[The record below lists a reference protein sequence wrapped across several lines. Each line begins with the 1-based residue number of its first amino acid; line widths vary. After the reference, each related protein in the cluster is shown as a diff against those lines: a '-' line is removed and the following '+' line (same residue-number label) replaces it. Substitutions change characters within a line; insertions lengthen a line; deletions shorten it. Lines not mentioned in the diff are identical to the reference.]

1 MFEFSSKTQV
11 NKKFKLLDILKQIK
25 ADKDIKA
32 DAMKINS
39 ITLSNVINA
48 QTLNT
53 RADEVFKEIYIFVID
68 LNKNVIPKLF
78 LEALDKSI
86 KLHTYFMFT
95 YNDKIYTTMCYK
107 EIGKVVK
114 LSKYY
119 NHDFSKNISKELPI
133 GNSVADVYKILY
145 SYEVDLLY
153 RDDESPS
160 DYLKRVNTIHKLE
173 FQISKTEKAIQYE
186 AQPKKKYEY
195 HSRLLQ
201 YKKELEELLKVED

>member
-32 DAMKINS
+32 DSMKINS

-53 RADEVFKEIYIFVID
+53 RLDEVFKEIYIFVID
-68 LNKNVIPKLF
+68 LNKNEIPKLF
-78 LEALDKSI
+78 LESLDKSI
-86 KLHTYFMFT
+86 KLHTYFVFT
-95 YNDKIYTTMCYK
+95 YNDKTYTTMCYK
-107 EIGKVVK
+107 EIGKIVK

-119 NHDFSKNISKELPI
+119 YHDFSKNINKELPI
-133 GNSVADVYKILY
+133 VNSVADVYKILY

-153 RDDESPS
+153 RDEELPS
-160 DYLKRVNTIHKLE
+160 DYLKRVNTIHKLQ
-173 FQISKTEKAIQYE
+173 FQILKTEKAIQFE
-186 AQPKKKYEY
+186 SQPKKKYEY